1 MKPKLQYLVES
12 STNEWYT
19 PHHII
24 KSVKAVFGGVIDLDP
39 YSCDAANAIV
49 GATTYY
55 TKESDAFLSDW
66 PVVDSVFANPP
77 YERKVIDRCV
87 TQLIAY
93 RRRWTATRF
102 QMIVLVNAATEVSW
116 FFALMTNC
124 DAVCF
129 TKGRLEYIR
138 GANQGKAGNPRGQAL
153 FYFGHDPERFGEI
166 FSQHGYIFLNQN

>member
-1 MKPKLQYLVES
+1 MKKQYLIES

-19 PHHII
+19 PRHIVA
-24 KSVKAVFGGVIDLDP
+24 SVTEIFNGRIDLDP
-39 YSCDAANAIV
+39 YSCAAANAIV
-49 GATTYY
+49 NASHYFD
-55 TKESDAFLSDW
+55 KSRDAFLNDW
-66 PVVDSVFANPP
+66 PDVSSVFANPP

-87 TQLIAY
+87 TQLITY
-93 RRRWTATRF
+93 RRRWTATQF

-138 GANQGKAGNPRGQAL
+138 GANQGRAGNPRGQAL
-153 FYFGHDPERFGEI
+153 FYFGHNPEHFGET
-166 FSQHGYIFLNQN
+166 FCKHGYIFLNSN

>member
-1 MKPKLQYLVES
+1 MKEKKQYLIES

-19 PHHII
+19 PHHVIA
-24 KSVKAVFGGVIDLDP
+24 SVKDLFGGVIDLDP
-39 YSCDAANAIV
+39 YSCAAANTIV
-49 GATTYY
+49 GAAHYFD
-55 TKESDAFLSDW
+55 KDRDAFLEDW
-66 PVVDSVFANPP
+66 PDVNNVFANPP

-87 TQLIAY
+87 AQLIAY
-93 RRRWTATRF
+93 RRRWTATNF
-102 QMIVLVNAATEVSW
+102 QMVVLVNAATEVAW
-116 FFALMTNC
+116 FFSLMTNC

-166 FSQHGYIFLNQN
+166 FCKHGYIFLNQN

>member
-19 PHHII
+19 PHHIVA
-24 KSVKAVFGGVIDLDP
+24 SVKAVFHGVIDLDP

-49 GATTYY
+49 GATTYF
-55 TKESDAFLSDW
+55 TKEDDAFLSDW

-129 TKGRLEYIR
+129 TKGGSSTSAVPTKARRGIR
-138 GANQGKAGNPRGQAL
+138 AVKRCSTLVTTPSDL
-153 FYFGHDPERFGEI
+153 VRFLASMGI
-166 FSQHGYIFLNQN
+166 FF

>member
-1 MKPKLQYLVES
+1 MKPKIQYLVES

-24 KSVKAVFGGVIDLDP
+24 ASVKEMFDGVIDFDP

-87 TQLIAY
+87 SQLIQY

-124 DAVCF
+124 DTVCF

-138 GANQGKAGNPRGQAL
+138 GANQGKSGNPRGQAL